1 MTLNGRGDSNE
12 KPQAEMVRTHLAII
26 LLMLFLSVAM
36 TQAQNDPADVMR
48 ELRLSALTKK
58 ATEYGIRPS
67 LDNDTV
73 YCVVVDWPV
82 DDQIVSVVSLCDGNA
97 SLYTTS
103 TFGIIGGFAHE
114 RVRAAAI
121 RLVEAGN
128 ALRRNATPTT
138 DYSYPKPNKIRF
150 YMVTYGGVRVI
161 DADRASVEGGS
172 DKTSELFARAQTS
185 LPNYA
190 LRVPDKG
197 GQPAG

>member
-1 MTLNGRGDSNE
+1 
-12 KPQAEMVRTHLAII
+12 MVRTHLVII
-26 LLMLFLSVAM
+26 LLMFFLSIAM
-36 TQAQNDPADVMR
+36 THTQNDPANMMR
-48 ELRLSALTKK
+48 ELRLGALKKK
-58 ATEYGIRPS
+58 APEFGLPPS
-67 LDNDTV
+67 LDNGAV

-82 DDQIVSVVSLCDGNA
+82 DDQIVSVVSLSDGNA

-121 RLVEAGN
+121 RLVEAGD

-172 DKTSELFARAQTS
+172 DKTSELFARAQDVITE
-185 LPNYA
+185 
-190 LRVPDKG
+190 LRLTRPRQGSDNQQG
-197 GQPAG
+197 RLD

>member
-1 MTLNGRGDSNE
+1 MF
-12 KPQAEMVRTHLAII
+12 
-26 LLMLFLSVAM
+26 FLSIAM
-36 TQAQNDPADVMR
+36 THIQDGPADVMR

-58 ATEYGIRPS
+58 ALDFGIPPS
-67 LDNDTV
+67 LDNGAV

-82 DDQIVSVVSLCDGNA
+82 DDQIVSVVSLADGSA

-138 DYSYPKPNKIRF
+138 DYSYPKPDKIRF
-150 YMVTYGGVRVI
+150 YLVTYDGVRVI

-172 DKTSELFARAQTS
+172 DKTSELFARAQDVVTE
-185 LPNYA
+185 
-190 LRVPDKG
+190 LRLTKEDNQRLG
-197 GQPAG
+197 

>member
-1 MTLNGRGDSNE
+1 MLRQGPYD
-12 KPQAEMVRTHLAII
+12 TH
-26 LLMLFLSVAM
+26 
-36 TQAQNDPADVMR
+36 TQNDPADVMR

-58 ATEYGIRPS
+58 ASEFGIPPS
-67 LDNDTV
+67 LDNGAV

-82 DDQIVSVVSLCDGNA
+82 DDQIVSVVSLSDGNA

-128 ALRRNATPTT
+128 ALRRSATPTT

-150 YMVTYGGVRVI
+150 YMVTYGGVMVI

-172 DKTSELFARAQTS
+172 DKTSELFARAQDVITE
-185 LPNYA
+185 
-190 LRVPDKG
+190 LRLAKDNQHG
-197 GQPAG
+197 RLG

>member
-1 MTLNGRGDSNE
+1 
-12 KPQAEMVRTHLAII
+12 
-26 LLMLFLSVAM
+26 MLFLSVAM
-36 TQAQNDPADVMR
+36 THTRNDQADVMQ

-58 ATEYGIRPS
+58 ALDFGISPS
-67 LDNDTV
+67 LDNGTV

-82 DDQIVSVVSLCDGNA
+82 DDQIVSVVSLSDGSA

-121 RLVEAGN
+121 RLVEAGH

-172 DKTSELFARAQTS
+172 DETSELFARAQDVITE
-185 LPNYA
+185 
-190 LRVPDKG
+190 LRLTTKDKQHG
-197 GQPAG
+197 RPG

>member
-1 MTLNGRGDSNE
+1 
-12 KPQAEMVRTHLAII
+12 MVRTHLAII
-26 LLMLFLSVAM
+26 LLMFFLSIAM
-36 TQAQNDPADVMR
+36 TRTQDDPAAVMR

-58 ATEYGIRPS
+58 PLDLGIPPS
-67 LDNDTV
+67 LDNGAV

-82 DDQIVSVVSLCDGNA
+82 DDQIVSVVSLSDGNA

-103 TFGIIGGFAHE
+103 PFGIIGGFAHE

-121 RLVEAGN
+121 RLVEAGD

-161 DADRASVEGGS
+161 DADRASVEGGC
-172 DKTSELFARAQTS
+172 DKTSELFARAQGVIS
-185 LPNYA
+185 E
-190 LRVPDKG
+190 LRLTKDNQHG
-197 GQPAG
+197 RLG